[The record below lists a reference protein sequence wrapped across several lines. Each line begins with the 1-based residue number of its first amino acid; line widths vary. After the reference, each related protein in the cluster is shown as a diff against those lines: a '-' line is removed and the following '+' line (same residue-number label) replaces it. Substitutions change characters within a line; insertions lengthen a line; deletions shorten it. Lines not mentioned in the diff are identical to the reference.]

1 MLKKAF
7 YILVLANLLPKFYF
21 KNCDLNVELVFA
33 IDVSE
38 EINKNE
44 FDLIKI
50 GLQSFINSTFIDLSK
65 FKIGIFTFADRLKL
79 LKNFDEDFDK
89 NEIISKL
96 IDLELSTK
104 KFPKLLNLAL
114 KFAKFLFDSQETS
127 DRIRISVMITDGDLP
142 LQVVR
147 GIRKEANSLKNACH
161 LVALNIGNSPSMVL
175 KLLVSKPDY
184 LLNSIFD
191 LKNMISNILNS
202 SCGQQNKEMIN
213 RLSRTMFKN

>member
-7 YILVLANLLPKFYF
+7 YILTLVNLLPIYYF
-21 KNCDLNVELVFA
+21 KNCDLDVELVFA
-33 IDVSE
+33 IDCSE
-38 EINKNE
+38 EISKNE

-50 GLQSFINSTFIDLSK
+50 GLNSLINSSFIDLSK

-89 NEIISKL
+89 NEIISKI
-96 IDLELSTK
+96 IDLELSKT

-114 KFAKFLFDSQETS
+114 KFAKFLFDSQDTS
-127 DRIRISVMITDGDLP
+127 DRIRISVIVTDGDLP

-147 GIRKEANSLKNACH
+147 GLRKEANSLKNACH
-161 LVALNIGNSPSMVL
+161 LVALDIGNSPSMVL
-175 KLLVSKPDY
+175 KLLVSKPNY

-191 LKNMISNILNS
+191 LEKVISSILES
-202 SCGQQNKEMIN
+202 SCRQQKDIIK
-213 RLSRTMFKN
+213 RL